1 MSNTLGIDY
10 VIDAAEFA
18 ADMPSV
24 LTWSG
29 QSVTGT
35 QSGWTRDLDA
45 EAEGILNAETCE
57 WIGAISGF
65 TASTL
70 PANNAV
76 VTVGGVAA
84 HITSKRIDADDAVVV
99 LSVRR
104 KAAVR

>member
-10 VIDAAEFA
+10 VADAAEFS

-57 WIGAISGF
+57 WIGAVSGF
-65 TASTL
+65 SGSTL
-70 PANNAV
+70 PANNAD
-76 VTVGGVAA
+76 VTVGGVSA
-84 HITSKRIDADDAVVV
+84 HITSKRFADDDAVV
-99 LSVRR
+99 LFSVRR
-104 KAAVR
+104 KASVR